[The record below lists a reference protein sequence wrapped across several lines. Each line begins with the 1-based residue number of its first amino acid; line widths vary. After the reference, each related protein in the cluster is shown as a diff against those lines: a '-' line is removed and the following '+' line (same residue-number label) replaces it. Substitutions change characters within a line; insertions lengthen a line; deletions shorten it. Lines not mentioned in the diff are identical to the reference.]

1 MLLALVLMC
10 IALWT
15 SNSDFLGASN
25 VVNTTRQ
32 ISMLGIFAIGIAFVI
47 ITGGIDLSIGSVVG
61 LTGVIIARFSSSQ
74 AGGLGYPLWIGIS
87 VALLAAV
94 IVGVLQGLLITR
106 LKLQPFIVTLGGMLL
121 LRGVSQT
128 IVDGGVIS
136 MGDSPLLDLA
146 NGGLLHVGRDALL
159 SWPLIIFAAV
169 SAVGAYVLHYTV
181 LGRYIYAIGGNRDA
195 ARYSGINVDR
205 VELLTYVISAGTA
218 GIAGVC
224 YAAYI
229 GQMSQQVGV
238 AYELY
243 AIAAAVLGGC
253 SLRGGEGTIFG
264 IVIGASIMRI
274 IDNGINMFQ
283 VQYADAD
290 GIQRIW
296 RLNQNW
302 TNIIVGA
309 VILVAVILD
318 QVVHIVQ
325 AARRLKDAG
334 NPRSGAAA
342 PKPLSHPPP
351 VPSGS
356 IPPPGAAKAIDP
368 APPGP

>member
-1 MLLALVLMC
+1 MLIALALMC
-10 IALWT
+10 LALWT
-15 SNSDFLGASN
+15 SNSDFLGVSN
-25 VVNTTRQ
+25 WVNTSRQ
-32 ISMLGIFAIGIAFVI
+32 VSMLGILSIGIAFVI

-61 LTGVIIARFSSSQ
+61 LTGVIIARMSSTQ
-74 AGGLGYPLWIGIS
+74 TGGLGYPLWLGVT

-94 IVGVLQGLLITR
+94 VVGVLQGLLITR

-146 NGGLLHVGRDALL
+146 NGGLLHVGRDPMIA
-159 SWPLIIFAAV
+159 WPLIIFGVVA
-169 SAVGAYVLHYTV
+169 AVGAYVLHYTV

-195 ARYSGINVDR
+195 ARYSGINVNR
-205 VELLTYVISAGTA
+205 VELSTYVISAGAA
-218 GIAGVC
+218 GIAGIC

-253 SLRGGEGTIFG
+253 SLRGGEGTTFG
-264 IVIGASIMRI
+264 ILIGASMMKI

-283 VQYADAD
+283 VQYTDPD
-290 GIQRIW
+290 GIRRIW

-302 TNIIVGA
+302 QWIIVGA
-309 VILVAVILD
+309 VILMAVILD
-318 QVVHIVQ
+318 QVVHMVQ
-325 AARRLKDAG
+325 AARRLKE
-334 NPRSGAAA
+334 AAA
-342 PKPLSHPPP
+342 PKPAAGP
-351 VPSGS
+351 PSGA
-356 IPPPGAAKAIDP
+356 PPEAAKSP
-368 APPGP
+368 AA